1 VKNLDQEQK
10 INVANYIF
18 LSLALCCKLATSII
32 LLLEAMGFIRVFKQ
46 SLLLSRS
53 LYKTSFV
60 FLLVA
65 CSLQLF
71 KWINMIVRVQF
82 FGGNLTRESYDKR
95 VTASRLSY
103 IVLATVAPVTNLVM
117 IIIEAAS

>member
-1 VKNLDQEQK
+1 KQ
-10 INVANYIF
+10 
-18 LSLALCCKLATSII
+18 T
-32 LLLEAMGFIRVFKQ
+32 LLLC
-46 SLLLSRS
+46 RS

-95 VTASRLSY
+95 MTASRLSY
-103 IVLATVAPVTNLVM
+103 IVLATAAPLTNLVM
-117 IIIEAAS
+117 IIIEAAN